1 LSGTSS
7 SFRTKLWWNSHWM
20 VLFQNLC
27 LAVTLSNQDGCH
39 SVIALLLKAALIQ
52 VCDYRLLGG
61 SGFIVYLL
69 QHFICIFVNSCY
81 ISRSLFQMLL
91 WETREC
97 SWYCNQAVG
106 HTPGT
111 REMASICPYRIKTNR
126 RLWYYWVSRGTTPQ

>member
-1 LSGTSS
+1 MG
-7 SFRTKLWWNSHWM
+7 NSHKNHLVWNQQ
-20 VLFQNLC
+20 LIQNQTLMEQSLDGPFPKLC

-52 VCDYRLLGG
+52 VCDYRLLGA

-81 ISRSLFQMLL
+81 ISQSLFQMLL

-126 RLWYYWVSRGTTPQ
+126 RLWYY

>member
-1 LSGTSS
+1 MG
-7 SFRTKLWWNSHWM
+7 NSHKNHLVWNQQ
-20 VLFQNLC
+20 LIQNQTLMEQSLDGPSPKLC

-126 RLWYYWVSRGTTPQ
+126 RLWYY